1 MERATQ
7 VITLADGQ
15 VEYRLERRGPGVVLM
30 VHGGHMRAG
39 LPLGEDV
46 FADAGYTILAVS
58 RPGYGR
64 TPPSTAAS
72 PDGFADVVAAL
83 CAELGLGPLAA
94 VVGQSAGGPTAVALT
109 ARHPDLV
116 ERLILQSAVG
126 LVPWPDRRTR
136 TGAAVVFHPRT
147 EAVTWRLIRALT
159 HRAPGTALRLL
170 LPNLTARPVA
180 EVLASLTDAQ
190 RGALLDL
197 FGRMRSGAGFTADVR
212 ATSAAGAARRLA
224 AVAARVDRPTLV
236 IGSRDDGSVSYAHAR
251 SLAEAIPHARLVT
264 STAPSHMIWLGDD
277 YPAIA
282 AAITDFLRSGTGPSG
297 APRPTEDP

>member
-1 MERATQ
+1 MERATR
-7 VITLADGQ
+7 VATVAGGP

-39 LPLGEDV
+39 LPLGEEV

-64 TPPSTAAS
+64 TPPATATS
-72 PDGFADVVAAL
+72 PDGFADVAAAL

-109 ARHPDLV
+109 ARHPGLV

-136 TGAAVVFHPRT
+136 MGAAVVFHPRT
-147 EAVTWRLIRALT
+147 EAVTWRLIRAMT
-159 HRAPGTALRLL
+159 RRAPGTALRLL
-170 LPNLTARPVA
+170 LPSLTARPVA
-180 EVLASLTDAQ
+180 DVLASLTDVQ
-190 RGALLDL
+190 REALLEL
-197 FGRMRSGAGFTADVR
+197 FGRMRSGAGFRDDVR
-212 ATSAAGAARRLA
+212 ATSAIGATSRLA
-224 AVAARVDRPTLV
+224 AVAAQVDRPTLV

-282 AAITDFLRSGTGPSG
+282 TTITEFMRSGADPSE
-297 APRPTEDP
+297 APPATDP